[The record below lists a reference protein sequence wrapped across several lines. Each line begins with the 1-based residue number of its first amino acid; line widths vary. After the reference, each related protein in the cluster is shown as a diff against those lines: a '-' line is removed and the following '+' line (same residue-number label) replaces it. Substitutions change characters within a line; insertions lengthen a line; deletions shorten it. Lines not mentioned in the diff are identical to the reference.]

1 MPNPTK
7 VINQS
12 IVLASLPVNTTDAAN
27 KQYVDNIYNNAIQ
40 NAGGPGMISFFA
52 RNTPPTGWIKAN
64 GAVLAITGPYN
75 ALFNALPK
83 QGNGNTIWWRAGDG
97 AANFRIPDL
106 RGVFVRGWADP
117 DTANGAGAPGY
128 DAGRTFGDIQ
138 QDVIAAHSHP
148 NTISISPNNGT
159 YKQTFLSV
167 TRTTGDAING
177 VEAGGNF
184 SSGYGVNTSITRG
197 DITISNANA
206 GSGTDTRP
214 VNIALLACIQF

>member
-138 QDVIAAHSHP
+138 QDAYKNHTHTITDPGHTHIASGGPYAKTFTSTTAGPNGSAFNQIAASSNP
-148 NTISISPNNGT
+148 TIANS
-159 YKQTFLSV
+159 
-167 TRTTGDAING
+167 TTGITI
-177 VEAGGNF
+177 
-184 SSGYGVNTSITRG
+184 NTSTTG
-197 DITISNANA
+197 
-206 GSGTDTRP
+206 GSETRP
-214 VNIALLACIQF
+214 LNIALLACIQF